1 MDRYECIKIFIR
13 TAHLGSF
20 TATADEFN
28 QTQSAISKKIAWLES
43 RIGFTLFHRNNRKIH
58 ITESG
63 KIYLKHC
70 EKLIDEMNCIEAQI
84 KQELNTV
91 AGHLKISVPSA
102 MATRLLAEPLTL
114 FLEKHPLVT
123 VNISVND
130 HQIDLIEQD
139 VDIAIRAS
147 HVKDSSYKARLL
159 GENPITYFASTNYLE
174 AAPPITSPKDLAN
187 HKCITYSLMTPSNTW
202 TFFESSGDKT
212 SIKVKEYVTS
222 DSPELMLKMALLDQG
237 ITALPRWMVS
247 EYFVNEQLEEVLSHY
262 QSNGLPMYAIY
273 KADDYQPIRVK
284 AFVDFLAE
292 HLQLDIQKRGNAK

>member
-28 QTQSAISKKIAWLES
+28 QTQSAISKRLLGLRVELVLHC
-43 RIGFTLFHRNNRKIH
+43 FTVTAKIH

-70 EKLIDEMNCIEAQI
+70 EKLIDEMNCVEAQI

-159 GENPITYFASTNYLE
+159 GENPITYIASTNYLK

-187 HKCITYSLMTPSNTW
+187 HKCITYSLMTPSIR
-202 TFFESSGDKT
+202 GHLL
-212 SIKVKEYVTS
+212 
-222 DSPELMLKMALLDQG
+222 SPQG
-237 ITALPRWMVS
+237 IKLP
-247 EYFVNEQLEEVLSHY
+247 
-262 QSNGLPMYAIY
+262 
-273 KADDYQPIRVK
+273 
-284 AFVDFLAE
+284 
-292 HLQLDIQKRGNAK
+292 